1 MFKTLRQF
9 FNWIFFN
16 RYENNAKICCS
27 NQLREHNSDY
37 VIESIDAILDTA
49 KKVYDEEIIR
59 FNQIESKT
67 NIAMA
72 FSGVLLGVIITY
84 YTSNGIRGLDNNFLD
99 MSFGILKLLNIFF
112 IFRAIYFLNQSMK
125 SNAYSQFPLDT
136 IINYEYFKKHEDVLK
151 IELAATYNRAIKDN
165 QALLIKKVKQYDD
178 GNRST
183 SLGFSVF
190 IVIFILE
197 MIVKSYI

>member
-16 RYENNAKICCS
+16 RYENNSKIYFS
-27 NQLREHNSDY
+27 NQLRENNSDY

-99 MSFGILKLLNIFF
+99 TCFGILKLLNIFF
-112 IFRAIYFLNQSMK
+112 IFRAIYFLN
-125 SNAYSQFPLDT
+125 
-136 IINYEYFKKHEDVLK
+136 
-151 IELAATYNRAIKDN
+151 
-165 QALLIKKVKQYDD
+165 
-178 GNRST
+178 
-183 SLGFSVF
+183 
-190 IVIFILE
+190 
-197 MIVKSYI
+197 